1 MTRPPAPRRAPA
13 EPQTRP
19 RVTLK
24 VLADHLGLSPASVS
38 LVLNRAPGAQ
48 AIPAATQE
56 RIRAAAEKF
65 HYRPNSIAR
74 SLRHRRSL
82 TIGVMVP
89 EISDGYASMVM
100 SGIEDQLLQEGYLYF
115 VASHRHRPDLIEE
128 YPRLMLARAVDG
140 LIAVDTPC
148 DRPLPVPIV
157 AVSGHRHTAG
167 VTNIVLN
174 HERAARLA
182 LAHLAGLGHRRLAF
196 IKGQAFS
203 SDTAPRWRA
212 IRDAARALG
221 LPIDRTLVT
230 ELEGDDPS
238 PAVGDAATRRLL
250 DAGARF
256 TAIFAF
262 NDVSALGAI
271 RALRERG
278 LRVPEDVSIIGFD
291 DIPSAAYQNPGLTTV
306 RQPLREMGRRAAET
320 LVHRV
325 EGRAGRTPPHTI
337 SLDPELIVRGTTARL
352 ARAVRNAV

>member
-1 MTRPPAPRRAPA
+1 
-13 EPQTRP
+13 
-19 RVTLK
+19 VTLK

-48 AIPAATQE
+48 AIPSATQE

-89 EISDGYASMVM
+89 EISDGYASLVM
-100 SGIEDQLLQEGYLYF
+100 SGIEDQLLQDGYLYF

-140 LIAVDTPC
+140 LIAVDTPSE
-148 DRPLPVPIV
+148 RPLPVPV
-157 AVSGHRHTAG
+157 VSVSGHRHTAG

-203 SDTAPRWRA
+203 SDTGARWRA

-221 LPIDRTLVT
+221 LPIDKTLVT
-230 ELEGDDPS
+230 ELEGDNPS
-238 PAVGDAATRRLL
+238 PAVGDEAARRLL
-250 DAGARF
+250 DTGSRF
-256 TAIFAF
+256 TAIFTF

-278 LRVPEDVSIIGFD
+278 LRVPEDVSIVGFD

-320 LVHRV
+320 LVHRI
-325 EGRAGRTPPHTI
+325 EGRGGRTPHTI
-337 SLDPELIVRGTTARL
+337 SLDPELVVRGTTGRP
-352 ARAVRNAV
+352 ARASR

>member
-1 MTRPPAPRRAPA
+1 
-13 EPQTRP
+13 
-19 RVTLK
+19 
-24 VLADHLGLSPASVS
+24 
-38 LVLNRAPGAQ
+38 
-48 AIPAATQE
+48 
-56 RIRAAAEKF
+56 
-65 HYRPNSIAR
+65 
-74 SLRHRRSL
+74 
-82 TIGVMVP
+82 MVP

-115 VASHRHRPDLIEE
+115 VASHRHREDLIQE

-140 LIAVDTPC
+140 LIAVDTPVE
-148 DRPLPVPIV
+148 RPLPVPVV

-182 LAHLAGLGHRRLAF
+182 LSHLAGLGHRRLAF

-203 SDTAPRWRA
+203 SDTAARWRA

-221 LPIDRTLVT
+221 LPIDRALVT
-230 ELEGDDPS
+230 ELEGDNPS
-238 PAVGDAATRRLL
+238 PAVGDDATRRLL

-278 LRVPEDVSIIGFD
+278 LRVPEDVSIVGFD

-325 EGRAGRTPPHTI
+325 EGRGGRTPPQTI
-337 SLDPELIVRGTTARL
+337 SLDPELIVRGTTARP
-352 ARAVRNAV
+352 ARATRNSV